1 MIFPFTFFVYTCLLV
16 GCTLTATSLW

>member
-16 GCTLTATSLW
+16 GCTLTATSL

>member
-16 GCTLTATSLW
+16 GCTLTATSFW